1 MVNVDILYVHI
12 PVRLRAAIDAVF
24 MIFPIA
30 ICALMFWLGGQM
42 FLSSLTTL
50 ERTNTVWGPP
60 LYPLRGVIPLAAVL
74 MLSQVIA
81 QLLRRVYTV
90 FTGQMLATA
99 VAADKDI
106 DAVAKEVAP

>member
-1 MVNVDILYVHI
+1 
-12 PVRLRAAIDAVF
+12 
-24 MIFPIA
+24 
-30 ICALMFWLGGQM
+30 
-42 FLSSLTTL
+42 
-50 ERTNTVWGPP
+50 
-60 LYPLRGVIPLAAVL
+60 VIPLAAVL